1 MALTLRLTSE
11 EQKELEEIKV
21 LLGKPKM
28 TSSGAILLLIRTFK
42 QREKRRTQLEE
53 NVKKQEEVLN
63 SLHNSLSLLFDY
75 NNSIKKNEFE
85 K

>member
-21 LLGKPKM
+21 LLGKPNM

-42 QREKRRTQLEE
+42 QRENLRIQLEN
-53 NVKKQEEVLN
+53 NVRKQEEVLS